1 MLRPTRA
8 LSLAALLLGAA
19 CSSTPPPASPTAP
32 PPGAAARA
40 DDVAKGAAVAAPAQ
54 AVVITAGAMPGDV
67 QFYAEL
73 VGIREAFEATRA
85 SMGVPAGSSMS
96 ALLAQ
101 AMELDAALTERLLVA
116 LASVHLGGRR
126 SGNDAKAAI
135 SMAFTDAGPMRELI
149 ASGKLVEAG
158 ALGSAGRVLQPGGE
172 KRGSDMLVWFEGAK
186 LLVLGDP
193 PMIDEV
199 SAVVEGRKPGLTD
212 EARKAAL
219 TAAGD
224 HGLLRAFI
232 TPAIL
237 DQLAAGRVSFP
248 GPLSIGY
255 DSKQGD
261 LRGAYRASIA
271 VRDVKANVPLPPQRA
286 LALAARLPAE
296 TAGYFAL
303 STGIPGGRQGA
314 SLLLAQIGA
323 MLGQDA
329 ADDIHNAGSVI
340 RKVGL
345 DLPDLL
351 GALGGEGV
359 LAAVIRPGIKTQAEL
374 EKGYAVVL
382 VLELADPK
390 PIDTLMTVTRKA
402 LATEGKKMKVHEEK
416 GGFSLD
422 LIGAPVPFV
431 RVKLGEGRLFVSGGP
446 KDLVERASAA
456 IDQGKNTLGADGA
469 HAHALAGLPA
479 SAQMRLWVDASRA
492 LQLATAVAPASDR
505 LIFGGWKPGASGA
518 ARLTTGLSF
527 SLTPEDD
534 RVRLSLDE
542 MNGVGVFAAL
552 GIYGVRRYLASAKGA
567 EAKNMVGAISRGA
580 MAAYEREQ
588 MSAKGSGV
596 AHALCKSA
604 APVPAAVPRGNK
616 YMSSSTAGADWDS
629 GDAVSGWRCLKI
641 SLSTPQ
647 YYRYSYTVG
656 GPYKGPARGGP
667 DPGPNGFEVAAEGDL
682 DGDGVTSLFTR
693 TGVIDPKT
701 HSVKLAPEIFIVD
714 ELE

>member
-8 LSLAALLLGAA
+8 LSFAALLLGAA
-19 CSSTPPPASPTAP
+19 CSSTPPPMSPASP
-32 PPGAAARA
+32 PPGAAARV
-40 DDVAKGAAVAAPAQ
+40 DDAAKGAAVAAPAQ

-101 AMELDAALTERLLVA
+101 AMELDAALTERLLGA

-135 SMAFTDAGPMRELI
+135 SMAFTDAGPLRELI
-149 ASGKLVEAG
+149 ASGKLLDAG
-158 ALGSAGRVLQPGGE
+158 PQGSAGRVLQPSGE
-172 KRGSDMLVWFEGAK
+172 KKQGNDALVWFEGPK

-193 PMIDEV
+193 PMIEDV

-219 TAAGD
+219 AAAGD

-232 TPAIL
+232 APALL

-303 STGIPGGRQGA
+303 STGIPGGPQGA

-323 MLGQDA
+323 ILGQDA
-329 ADDIHNAGSVI
+329 A
-340 RKVGL
+340 
-345 DLPDLL
+345 
-351 GALGGEGV
+351 GEGV
-359 LAAVIRPGIKTQAEL
+359 LAAVIRPGVKTQAEL

-382 VLELADPK
+382 VLEIADPK
-390 PIDTLMTVTRKA
+390 PIDSLMTITRKV
-402 LATEGKKMKVHEEK
+402 LATEGKKKMKVHEEK

-431 RVKLGEGRLFVSGGP
+431 RVKLGEGRLFISGGP

-469 HAHALAGLPA
+469 HAHALAGLPS

-505 LIFGGWKPGASGA
+505 LIFGGWKPGATGA

-542 MNGVGVFAAL
+542 VNGVGVFAAL

-580 MAAYEREQ
+580 VAAYEREQ
-588 MSAKGSGV
+588 MSARGSGV

-604 APVPAAVPRGNK
+604 VPVPAAVPRGTK
-616 YMSSSTAGADWDS
+616 YMASSTPGADWDS
-629 GDAVSGWRCLKI
+629 GDAASGWRCLKI

-647 YYRYSYTVG
+647 YYRYSYSFG

-701 HSVKLAPEIFIVD
+701 QSVKMAPEIFIVD